1 MVSNYLPNSLIAVR
15 KVCGSDRKWPRIE
28 QSNVKA
34 RKLPGKKRVKRYE
47 ENVSKLV
54 DCFSSRLMS
63 NPFVQEM
70 ESLVN
75 FATCVVLT

>member
-1 MVSNYLPNSLIAVR
+1 M
-15 KVCGSDRKWPRIE
+15 
-28 QSNVKA
+28 KA

-54 DCFSSRLMS
+54 DCFSSGLMS
-63 NPFVQEM
+63 NSFVQEM